1 MFENGS
7 GDSGP
12 KGTKLPFAG
21 MLPDNPA
28 PPVRPSS
35 PPPIPPEA
43 KRPSVAP
50 PPRPRDLEQEAA
62 RLREVMEHIWE
73 DESRIRQNGNSRPA
87 SVMFVKRAKDDV
99 LIELA
104 GETRLLRIFPTR
116 YLAAAAVLVALGA
129 GGLALHSCNEKKAL
143 EQKVEEQ
150 QKEIKQIK
158 EELKKTRIQKSPK
171 TSNYIPKKLRYPP
184 QKPKLKILRPLP
196 SRRRA

>member
-12 KGTKLPFAG
+12 KGPKLPFVG
-21 MLPDNPA
+21 MLPDDPA
-28 PPVRPSS
+28 PPVRPSA
-35 PPPIPPEA
+35 PPPIPEAA

-50 PPRPRDLEQEAA
+50 PPPPRDLEQEAS
-62 RLREVMEHIWE
+62 RLRETIEHIWE
-73 DESRIRQNGNSRPA
+73 GASRINQNGNSRPA
-87 SVMFVKRAKDDV
+87 SILHISKAKDDV
-99 LIELA
+99 LIELE
-104 GETRLLRIFPTR
+104 GQTRVLP
-116 YLAAAAVLVALGA
+116 YVSVKVLAIAAIAFALGA
-129 GGLALHSCNEKKAL
+129 GCLALHSCNEKKDL

-171 TSNYIPKKLRYPP
+171 TSNYIPKRLRAPP
-184 QKPKLKILRPLP
+184 QKPKLKLICARP